1 MRSGNGRTKA
11 AEASAIT
18 SAGRTE
24 RRTLSPDDRRELVR
38 QTAYF
43 LSERR
48 GFDPT
53 RDIENW
59 LEAERQVEAG
69 LVGPGSRVRNAPDG
83 KNAHPGDRS

>member
-1 MRSGNGRTKA
+1 MRRGKGKTKA

-18 SAGRTE
+18 SARRAGC
-24 RRTLSPDDRRELVR
+24 RTLSPDDRRELVR

-48 GFDPT
+48 GFDPS

-59 LEAERQVEAG
+59 LEAEQQVDAG
-69 LVGPGSRVRNAPDG
+69 LMLDPIT
-83 KNAHPGDRS
+83 

>member
-1 MRSGNGRTKA
+1 MWKKRSGNGRTKA
-11 AEASAIT
+11 AEASAVT
-18 SAGRTE
+18 RA

-48 GFDPT
+48 GFDPS

-59 LEAERQVEAG
+59 LEAERQVDAG
-69 LVGPGSRVRNAPDG
+69 
-83 KNAHPGDRS
+83 

>member
-18 SAGRTE
+18 RAERTE
-24 RRTLSPDDRRELVR
+24 RRTLSPDGRRELVR

-59 LEAERQVEAG
+59 LEAERQVDAG
-69 LVGPGSRVRNAPDG
+69 PARPGPPGPQYRPTNAQPPNAP
-83 KNAHPGDRS
+83 R

>member
-1 MRSGNGRTKA
+1 MRSGNGRTKTT
-11 AEASAIT
+11 EVSAIP
-18 SAGRTE
+18 SARRTG

-48 GFDPT
+48 GFDPS

-59 LEAERQVEAG
+59 LEAERQVDAG
-69 LVGPGSRVRNAPDG
+69 
-83 KNAHPGDRS
+83 

>member
-1 MRSGNGRTKA
+1 MRRGKGRTKA

-18 SAGRTE
+18 SARPTG

-43 LSERR
+43 LSEGR
-48 GFDPT
+48 GFDPS

-59 LEAERQVEAG
+59 LEAEQQVDGG
-69 LVGPGSRVRNAPDG
+69 LMLDPIT
-83 KNAHPGDRS
+83 

>member
-11 AEASAIT
+11 AEASGIT

-59 LEAERQVEAG
+59 LEAERQVDAG
-69 LVGPGSRVRNAPDG
+69 LVGPGSRVRTHR
-83 KNAHPGDRS
+83 KVNAHRDDRC